1 MESWFA
7 VLSVSIRP
15 RQRVRA
21 KKGTEVLVRLD
32 KWLCAVEVSRV
43 FSNAFI
49 LYEKRGAGVK
59 IIPLVQDLLKILDKG
74 VTFFNYLARYILN
87 VI

>member
-7 VLSVSIRP
+7 VLSVSVRP

-21 KKGTEVLVRLD
+21 KRGTEVLVRLD
-32 KWLCAVEVSRV
+32 GKWLCAAEVSRV

-49 LYEKRGAGVK
+49 LYEKRDAG
-59 IIPLVQDLLKILDKG
+59 
-74 VTFFNYLARYILN
+74 
-87 VI
+87 

>member
-7 VLSVSIRP
+7 VLSVSVRP

-21 KKGTEVLVRLD
+21 KRGTEVLVRLD

-49 LYEKRGAGVK
+49 LYEKRGAGLK
-59 IIPLVQDLLKILDKG
+59 IIS
-74 VTFFNYLARYILN
+74 
-87 VI
+87 